1 MNYERDSKGGEPIVI
16 NPHKDDAIPMPAVVR
31 EPVEAEPEIAA
42 EIPAE
47 QAPVPQADL
56 IDLQG

>member
-1 MNYERDSKGGEPIVI
+1 MI

-31 EPVEAEPEIAA
+31 EPGEAEPGEAEPEVAA
-42 EIPAE
+42 ENPAE
-47 QAPVPQADL
+47 QAPVPEADL